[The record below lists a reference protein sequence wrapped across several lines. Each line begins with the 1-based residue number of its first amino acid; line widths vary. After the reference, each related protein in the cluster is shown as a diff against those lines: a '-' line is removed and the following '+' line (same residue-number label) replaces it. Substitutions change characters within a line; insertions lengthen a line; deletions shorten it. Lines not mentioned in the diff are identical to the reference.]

1 MAKSNKKVL
10 SVLNKKKLSIPE
22 KKKLSTPEDDQLSI
36 EIVKAFQK
44 QALPISKQISSL
56 RIDSQHD
63 YELAEELLSKLKTM
77 SKKAVKER
85 KSMTGPL
92 KQVIKKIE
100 KHFKP
105 FIDSIALIEKD
116 TKAKMIEFIKE
127 NKREAKQIEVK
138 FESGEMKPA
147 KYVQSIKKLEVA
159 TTLSTIRTIQKVKI
173 MVRSKIPA
181 RYMEP
186 NLKMIE
192 DALKAGR
199 KVPGCKLVE
208 EPNIAI

>member
-1 MAKSNKKVL
+1 VSLVFSPHLFPGFLCAAFFFNTSTKNFMAKSNKKVL
-10 SVLNKKKLSIPE
+10 SVLNKKRLSIPE

-92 KQVIKKIE
+92 KQVIKKR
-100 KHFKP
+100 H
-105 FIDSIALIEKD
+105 
-116 TKAKMIEFIKE
+116 
-127 NKREAKQIEVK
+127 
-138 FESGEMKPA
+138 
-147 KYVQSIKKLEVA
+147 
-159 TTLSTIRTIQKVKI
+159 
-173 MVRSKIPA
+173 
-181 RYMEP
+181 
-186 NLKMIE
+186 
-192 DALKAGR
+192 
-199 KVPGCKLVE
+199 
-208 EPNIAI
+208 